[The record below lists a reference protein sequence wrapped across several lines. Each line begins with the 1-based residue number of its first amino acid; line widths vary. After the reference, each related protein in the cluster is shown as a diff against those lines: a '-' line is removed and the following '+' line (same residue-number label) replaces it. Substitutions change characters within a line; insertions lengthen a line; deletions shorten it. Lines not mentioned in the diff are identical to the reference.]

1 MLYLIKC
8 NNLIKIGYTTNL
20 HRRIQ
25 AYKVT
30 NPFVEFLELAEG
42 QRTDESE
49 LHSKLKDYR
58 YEKSREWFIDCSE
71 VREIWNTYRVGREIS
86 NIEIVKAIPRKH
98 RISKEWVRA
107 LGEDII
113 YNKEIINIETKE
125 VYPNIPE
132 WLDAEDLNSDSIYNL
147 YFANKEFR
155 FKDPK
160 GMLCPYGCE
169 GGEVFLED
177 IYLEKD
183 LRE

>member
-25 AYKVT
+25 V
-30 NPFVEFLELAEG
+30 
-42 QRTDESE
+42 
-49 LHSKLKDYR
+49 
-58 YEKSREWFIDCSE
+58 
-71 VREIWNTYRVGREIS
+71 
-86 NIEIVKAIPRKH
+86 
-98 RISKEWVRA
+98 
-107 LGEDII
+107 
-113 YNKEIINIETKE
+113 
-125 VYPNIPE
+125 
-132 WLDAEDLNSDSIYNL
+132 
-147 YFANKEFR
+147 ANKEFR

-169 GGEVFLED
+169 GGDVFLED

>member
-20 HRRIQ
+20 HKRIQ

-30 NPFVEFLELAEG
+30 NPFVEFLEL
-42 QRTDESE
+42 
-49 LHSKLKDYR
+49 
-58 YEKSREWFIDCSE
+58 
-71 VREIWNTYRVGREIS
+71 
-86 NIEIVKAIPRKH
+86 
-98 RISKEWVRA
+98 
-107 LGEDII
+107 
-113 YNKEIINIETKE
+113 
-125 VYPNIPE
+125 
-132 WLDAEDLNSDSIYNL
+132 AEDLNSDSIYNL

-169 GGEVFLED
+169 GGDIFLED